1 MLCPNCSKPAKPV
14 LMIRTLKRIPLYM
27 DEYIIKTVWMCP
39 QCGLEIEE
47 TVENVVNNI
56 MKPYVVS

>member
-56 MKPYVVS
+56 VR